1 MFQLLTAHSFFN
13 LARAFIGAVL
23 MVYLLDQQIS
33 LETILLAKALQLLV
47 SVVANY
53 HAGKISDRFGK
64 KTAVLLSCVCS
75 LIYFY
80 LMLEPTETKVI
91 IGEMFNGL
99 CIAFYMGAYE
109 AWLFEFK
116 NKQENRFSLISRSAE
131 VFFLSSILATIVGA
145 LYFSQALYFSLVF
158 MGLAFTAYVITP
170 QKQSP
175 SVALATH
182 LSGDLKRFFA
192 KGNIALWFY
201 LLFAGSMQIIYHF
214 WAVFASRNL
223 GFANEQLGYVLS
235 MMFGV
240 QWLFSWASRRMQLN
254 QKRYGNFVAL
264 SGVLIFS
271 LLTMSTYT
279 LNFSLYF
286 ILFCFLLF
294 VGFCGL
300 CGNLYFAQSC
310 QCFTEQHSE
319 SSMISLIDASGRIV
333 GAIYF
338 AIFSGIAT
346 ENVPYVWGVFS
357 LLVGGYFVIC
367 KKFTGTDRL

>member
-1 MFQLLTAHSFFN
+1 MYQLLTAHSFFN

-23 MVYLLDQQIS
+23 MIYLLDQQIP
-33 LETILLAKALQLLV
+33 LETILLAKSLQLLV

-80 LMLEPTETKVI
+80 LMIDPTETKVI

-116 NKQENRFSLISRSAE
+116 NQRESRFSLISRSAE
-131 VFFLSSILATIVGA
+131 VFFLSSILATIIGA
-145 LYFSQALYFSLVF
+145 LYFSQALYFSLIF
-158 MGLAFTAYVITP
+158 MGVAIVAYAITP
-170 QKQSP
+170 QKPSP
-175 SVALATH
+175 SAALATH
-182 LSGDLKRFFA
+182 LWQDLKRFFS
-192 KGNIALWFY
+192 KGNGTLWFY
-201 LLFAGSMQIIYHF
+201 LLFAGSMQIVYQF

-235 MMFGV
+235 LMFGM
-240 QWLFSWASRRMQLN
+240 QWLFSWISRRIRLN
-254 QKRYGNFVAL
+254 QKRYGNFTAL
-264 SGVLIFS
+264 SGVMIFS
-271 LLTMSTYT
+271 LLTISSYT

-286 ILFCFLLF
+286 TLFCFLLF

-319 SSMISLIDASGRIV
+319 SSMISLIDASGRII

-357 LLVGGYFVIC
+357 LLVVGYFVIC
-367 KKFTGTDRL
+367 KKFAGTDRL